1 MKEVNPE
8 TFTTDIS
15 DMNKRKAFA
24 TLKDFVLSDECYQ
37 GKILAVCGLKITGKT
52 TLLKQLLCDI
62 VAYTASCA
70 FLEMQDSDTMKTLE
84 RRIEEEQAKGKTVIF
99 INEITKVCDFI
110 NNSASLADCF
120 AKAGVRI
127 IISGMDSLS
136 IAFAEDYELYDRV
149 RKVNTTYISFAE
161 YHTLFP
167 SEDINDY
174 IRYGG
179 LFYKNEAEKSTIR
192 YENIL
197 SYLHDAVTMNIAN
210 SLKNN
215 ADIDKRDSALKNIN
229 KTELKRITENVVGL
243 YSGSTTDGEI
253 ITALTDKK
261 DNAEQFARMLGS
273 GKNADCYITPQ
284 MIKELEK
291 WLKEIGFL
299 AFIEKRTFTNVSG
312 VWKKLSPTYE
322 YHIVQPAVRYSFLK
336 KAAESEIE
344 RYQHLD
350 KQRQKEMAE
359 TLNRNML
366 DEIVGQ
372 TVIFDVMSS
381 LSDERYIV
389 CKPEFMHENR
399 LINGYDMLIYDRQEN
414 SYRYFLIRR
423 KSDDYADNIEE
434 ITSVAESHF
443 GECKSVCML
452 YAEKSPTGFAGR
464 ECYNISDFLIS
475 VDKYRDMDKVM
486 ISLKKRGSN

>member
-8 TFTTDIS
+8 TFTADIS
-15 DMNKRKAFA
+15 DMNKRIAFA
-24 TLKDFVLSDECYQ
+24 TLKDFVLGDECYQ
-37 GKILAVCGLKITGKT
+37 GEILAVCGLKRTGKT
-52 TLLKQLLCDI
+52 ALLKQLLCNIDT
-62 VAYTASCA
+62 YTASCA
-70 FLEMQDSDTMKTLE
+70 FLEMQDGDTMKMLE
-84 RRIEEEQAKGKTVIF
+84 RRIEEEQEKGKTIIF
-99 INEITKVCDFI
+99 INEITKVSDFI

-120 AKAGVRI
+120 AKAGARI
-127 IISGMDSLS
+127 IISGTDSLS

-149 RKVNTTYISFAE
+149 RKVNTIYTSFAE

-167 SEDINDY
+167 LENIYDY

-179 LFYKNEAEKSTIR
+179 LFYKNEAEKSVNG

-197 SYLHDAVTMNIAN
+197 SYLHDAITMNIAN

-229 KTELKRITENVVGL
+229 ETELNSITEKAVGL
-243 YSGSTTDGEI
+243 YSGSTDGEI

-261 DNAEQFARMLGS
+261 DNAEQFARMLSS

-299 AFIEKRTFTNVSG
+299 AFIEKRAFAKASG
-312 VWKKLSPTYE
+312 VWKKLPPTYE

-336 KAAESEIE
+336 KAVESVKEQ
-344 RYQHLD
+344 YQYLD
-350 KQRQKEMAE
+350 KQRQIEMAE
-359 TLNRNML
+359 SLNRNMF

-372 TVIFDVMSS
+372 TVIFDVMNS
-381 LSDERYIV
+381 LPDKRYIV
-389 CKPEFMHENR
+389 CKPEFMHKNR

-443 GECKSVCML
+443 GECKSVCTL
-452 YAEKSPTGFAGR
+452 YAEKSTNGFVGR
-464 ECYNISDFLIS
+464 ECYNISDFLIA

-486 ISLKKRGSN
+486 QYT

>member
-8 TFTTDIS
+8 TFTADIS
-15 DMNKRKAFA
+15 GLNKRKAFV
-24 TLKDFVLSDECYQ
+24 TLKDFVLGDECYQ
-37 GKILAVCGLKITGKT
+37 GEILAVYGLKRTGKT
-52 TLLKQLLCDI
+52 ALLKQLLCDI
-62 VAYTASCA
+62 DAYTSSCA
-70 FLEMQDSDTMKTLE
+70 FLEMQDSDTMKMLE

-99 INEITKVCDFI
+99 INEITKVSDFI

-127 IISGMDSLS
+127 IISGTDSLS

-149 RKVNTTYISFAE
+149 KKVNTTYTSFAE

-167 SEDINDY
+167 LENIYDY

-179 LFYKNEAEKSTIR
+179 LFYKNEAEKSVNG

-197 SYLHDAVTMNIAN
+197 SYQHDAVTMNIAN

-215 ADIDKRDSALKNIN
+215 ADIDERASALKNIN
-229 KTELKRITENVVGL
+229 ETELKSITEKVVEL
-243 YSGSTTDGEI
+243 YSGSTDGES

-261 DNAEQFARMLGS
+261 DNAKQFTRMIGS
-273 GKNADCYITPQ
+273 DKNADCYITPQ

-299 AFIEKRTFTNVSG
+299 AFIEKRTYTKASG
-312 VWKKLSPTYE
+312 VWKKLPPTYE

-336 KAAESEIE
+336 KAVESAIE
-344 RYQHLD
+344 QYQHLD

-366 DEIVGQ
+366 EEILGQ

-381 LSDERYIV
+381 LPDERYIV

-443 GECKSVCML
+443 GECKSVCTL
-452 YAEKSPTGFAGR
+452 YAEKSPNGFAGR
-464 ECYNISDFLIS
+464 ECYNISDFLIA

-486 ISLKKRGSN
+486 RYT

>member
-24 TLKDFVLSDECYQ
+24 ILKDFVLGDECYQ
-37 GKILAVCGLKITGKT
+37 GEILAVCGLKRTGKT
-52 TLLKQLLCDI
+52 TLLKQLLSDI
-62 VAYTASCA
+62 DAYTSFCA
-70 FLEMQDSDTMKTLE
+70 FLEMQDSDTMKMLE

-99 INEITKVCDFI
+99 INEITKVSDFI

-120 AKAGVRI
+120 AKAGARI
-127 IISGMDSLS
+127 IISGKDSLS
-136 IAFAEDYELYDRV
+136 VAFAEDYELYDRV
-149 RKVNTTYISFAE
+149 RKVNTTYTSFAE

-167 SEDINDY
+167 LENIYDY

-179 LFYKNEAEKSTIR
+179 LFYKNEAEKSLNR

-215 ADIDKRDSALKNIN
+215 ADIDERASALKNIN
-229 KTELKRITENVVGL
+229 ETELKRITENVVGL
-243 YSGSTTDGEI
+243 YSGLADGEI

-261 DNAEQFARMLGS
+261 DNAEQFARMIGS
-273 GKNADCYITPQ
+273 GKNADCYITTQ

-291 WLKEIGFL
+291 RLKEIGFL
-299 AFIEKRTFTNVSG
+299 AFIEKITFAKASG
-312 VWKKLSPTYE
+312 VWKKLPPDYE

-336 KAAESEIE
+336 KAVESEIE

-366 DEIVGQ
+366 EEIVGQ
-372 TVIFDVMSS
+372 TVIFDVMNS
-381 LSDERYIV
+381 LPDERYIV
-389 CKPEFMHENR
+389 CKPEFIHENR
-399 LINGYDMLIYDRQEN
+399 LINGYDMLIFDRQEN
-414 SYRYFLIRR
+414 SYRYFLIRH
-423 KSDDYADNIEE
+423 KSDYSAENINE

-443 GECKSVCML
+443 GECKSVCTL
-452 YAEKSPTGFAGR
+452 YAEKSTNGFVGR
-464 ECYNISDFLIS
+464 ECYNISDFLIA
-475 VDKYRDMDKVM
+475 VDKFRDMDKVM
-486 ISLKKRGSN
+486 QYT

>member
-8 TFTTDIS
+8 TFTVDIS
-15 DMNKRKAFA
+15 DMNKRKAFV
-24 TLKDFVLSDECYQ
+24 TMKDFVLGDECYQ
-37 GKILAVCGLKITGKT
+37 GEILAVCGLKRTGKT
-52 TLLKQLLCDI
+52 TLLKQLLCNIDT
-62 VAYTASCA
+62 YTASCA
-70 FLEMQDSDTMKTLE
+70 FLEMQDSDTMKMLE
-84 RRIEEEQAKGKTVIF
+84 RRIEEEQAKGKTIIF
-99 INEITKVCDFI
+99 INEITKVSDFI

-127 IISGMDSLS
+127 IISGTDSLS

-179 LFYKNEAEKSTIR
+179 LFYKNEAEKSAIG

-197 SYLHDAVTMNIAN
+197 SYLHDAVTMNIAI

-215 ADIDKRDSALKNIN
+215 ADIDKRASALKNIN
-229 KTELKRITENVVGL
+229 ETELKSITEKVVGL
-243 YSGSTTDGEI
+243 YSGLADGEI

-261 DNAEQFARMLGS
+261 DNAEQFARMIGS

-291 WLKEIGFL
+291 RLKEIGFL
-299 AFIEKRTFTNVSG
+299 AFIEKRTFAKSSG
-312 VWKKLSPTYE
+312 VWEKLTPTYE

-336 KAAESEIE
+336 KAIESVIE
-344 RYQHLD
+344 QYQHLD
-350 KQRQKEMAE
+350 KQRQIEMAE
-359 TLNRNML
+359 SLNRNML
-366 DEIVGQ
+366 EEIVGQ
-372 TVIFDVMSS
+372 TVIFDVMNS
-381 LSDERYIV
+381 LPDERYIV

-399 LINGYDMLIYDRQEN
+399 IINGYDMHIYDRQEN

-434 ITSVAESHF
+434 IMSVAESHF
-443 GECKSVCML
+443 GECKSVCTL
-452 YAEKSPTGFAGR
+452 YAEKSPNGFAGR
-464 ECYNISDFLIS
+464 KCYNISDFLIA

-486 ISLKKRGSN
+486 QYT